1 MTRQGIPWG
10 AAVLLALVGASRAQ
24 AAGETERAVVRSVLP
39 TLGAQDLAQSAHDG
53 VFYTQAANYGG
64 GVTLGGWGS
73 GRLAADVSLRGPL
86 ASPESACRPQEGE
99 TPVDALPGARVLQVF
114 EPARPPSS
122 PGGQKTGPFAD
133 RDWAGASA
141 RWRVVYPAHCLVVSA
156 LFDGDDPGG
165 RRVIGRVRELAES
178 LHRQMLSSGLA
189 RGPAERGKPLCDEA
203 LRFFGLV
210 TRPSSTHIRRDRAE
224 LEAGFRASFERY
236 QQEHPEAPAFVSVP
250 RGGGSDVALNWLFAE
265 GGALANLTHAGD
277 MASEDF
283 VFTDRAEARRLVARQ
298 SRLVDG
304 RLPARHGTEGALLRA
319 IVKTSGDEQ
328 RRLEPG
334 DVFYLALEQVG
345 GDARLATLLAH
356 NTLRSLA
363 RGADADYTGVA
374 QDLSAFQKYLAPLRG
389 GTEELPD
396 FQAVEGTPEPGNA
409 GDSRPLERPEVKLK
423 PDPFAGDNAGP
434 WYHLFGTAYF
444 ELQVEGEFQTSVLRD
459 LLAAE
464 RPAAPDRLPAGKI
477 ESSRASQLANTLEQY
492 YREKLGGAQP
502 DPEKYCFNVWGAEI
516 GALLGKGLLDSGRRR
531 VGPTGARDRPERR
544 TPVDPLDPGLSDGT
558 PSISTPT
565 LAQQIERARTERDR
579 TFEKYTKLVT
589 EGGEGD
595 VQAALAEYRRAQQ
608 RLVALEEQA
617 RQP

>member
-1 MTRQGIPWG
+1 MT
-10 AAVLLALVGASRAQ
+10 
-24 AAGETERAVVRSVLP
+24 
-39 TLGAQDLAQSAHDG
+39 
-53 VFYTQAANYGG
+53 
-64 GVTLGGWGS
+64 
-73 GRLAADVSLRGPL
+73 
-86 ASPESACRPQEGE
+86 PQE
-99 TPVDALPGARVLQVF
+99 RQV
-114 EPARPPSS
+114 R
-122 PGGQKTGPFAD
+122 
-133 RDWAGASA
+133 
-141 RWRVVYPAHCLVVSA
+141 
-156 LFDGDDPGG
+156 
-165 RRVIGRVRELAES
+165 I
-178 LHRQMLSSGLA
+178 
-189 RGPAERGKPLCDEA
+189 
-203 LRFFGLV
+203 
-210 TRPSSTHIRRDRAE
+210 
-224 LEAGFRASFERY
+224 LEFIERY
-236 QQEHPEAPAFVSVP
+236 QREHPEAPAYVSVP

-265 GGALANLTHAGD
+265 GGAMANLTHAGE

-298 SRLVDG
+298 SRLLDG

-319 IVKTSGDEQ
+319 IVKTSSDEQ

-334 DVFYLALEQVG
+334 DVFYLALEQAG

-396 FQAVEGTPEPGNA
+396 FHAVEGTPQPGNA
-409 GDSRPLERPEVKLK
+409 GDSQPLDRPAVKLG

-477 ESSRASQLANTLEQY
+477 ESSRASRLANTLEQY
-492 YREKLGGAQP
+492 YREKLGGAQS

-516 GALLGKGLLDSGRRR
+516 GALLGKGLLDRGPRR

-544 TPVDPLDPGLSDGT
+544 TPVDPLDPGLSEGT

-565 LAQQIERARTERDR
+565 LAQQIEGARAERDR
-579 TFEKYTKLVT
+579 TFEKYTRLVT

-595 VQAALAEYRRAQQ
+595 VQEALTEYRRAQQ

-617 RQP
+617 QQP